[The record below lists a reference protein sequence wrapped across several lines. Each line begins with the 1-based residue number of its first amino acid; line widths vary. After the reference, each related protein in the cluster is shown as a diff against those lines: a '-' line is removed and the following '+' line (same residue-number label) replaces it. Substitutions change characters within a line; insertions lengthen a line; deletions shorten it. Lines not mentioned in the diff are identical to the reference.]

1 LPTSEE
7 KKLEERVAQAKETV
21 GRALATLRGAKYTS
35 LQASISLESAVE
47 ERILEIEGGDN
58 IPGELGSLDALLS
71 SVESAVEV
79 LKKNG

>member
-1 LPTSEE
+1 MPTSEE
-7 KKLEERVAQAKETV
+7 KKLEEKVAQAKETV

-35 LQASISLESAVE
+35 LQSSISLESAVE

-58 IPGELGSLDALLS
+58 IPGEIGSLDALLN

-79 LKKNG
+79 LKANG